1 MDNLATQV
9 YALISG
15 AVMAT
20 VNAIFFCKLYIC
32 FKLKRRRFSTLQS
45 SILSYFALLF
55 AFCSMILV
63 ERIINL
69 IEDNQR
75 VTTPGAIAL
84 ISAFNTVVILSANS
98 AVAIFFMSNITHLFK
113 DTYLAINSLLLK
125 SLLCIT
131 LILTIP
137 AIIGVILYYV
147 VAVWDTSFNYQLIY
161 FVGAYPYIITFFSFI
176 ITLNII
182 IINRLYR
189 FASLTAQNDRNLSSE
204 INAT

>member
-131 LILTIP
+131 LILTHTCNNWCHFVLCCCSVGHFIQLP
-137 AIIGVILYYV
+137 ANIFRGCISVYYHI
-147 VAVWDTSFNYQLIY
+147 FQLHYYFKYNYHK
-161 FVGAYPYIITFFSFI
+161 
-176 ITLNII
+176 
-182 IINRLYR
+182 
-189 FASLTAQNDRNLSSE
+189 
-204 INAT
+204 